1 MADFNRT
8 QDAAELFANKRKP
21 KTPVKY
27 KIQLSEEQKEGKRV
41 ILDNQITVLYGKAGC
56 LAKGTK
62 VLMYDGSFKNV
73 EDVQIGD
80 QLMGPDSTHR
90 NVLDLCRGREQMY
103 WIRQLKGDDYR
114 VNESHILSLTKVQAK
129 KQHRITVDGV
139 RVPDKTR
146 EHKSDTK
153 RSVLNISVKDY
164 LNLGNVKYKQ
174 LKGYVSGCI
183 DFKHTDLLIDPYYL
197 GLWLG
202 DGHTASIRRISNADP
217 EILEYLQSLGKVTFQ
232 GRKDI
237 TKSVEVEGLLDAF
250 KKVFN
255 VDKANGLTSKYI
267 PKEYLINSKE
277 NRLKLLAGLVDSDGG
292 YSRKCYSIVQKNKVL
307 ADDIVFLCRSLGY
320 KTTIK
325 HHTAKMK
332 RSDSS
337 IYTCVVYSIMF
348 SQEGELP
355 LLVERK
361 KSLPLSKFKD
371 RRLTGITIEKDVV
384 DDYYGFEL
392 DGDHLFLLSD
402 FTVTH
407 NTSKTTLASITALS
421 MLHNRDANRMT
432 LIRPTVATE
441 NIGFL
446 KGSMED
452 KMGPWF
458 TPVMENLYDIYERK
472 LIDKYFQDGQLRF
485 LPLQFA
491 QGVNFKNEVVIFEE
505 AENATEVQIR
515 MALTRL
521 CDGAKLIFTGD
532 VAQIQL
538 KNQRESGFA
547 KLIEVCNKVEGMAA
561 FELTENRRAKI
572 VQEILNHY

>member
-1 MADFNRT
+1 
-8 QDAAELFANKRKP
+8 
-21 KTPVKY
+21 
-27 KIQLSEEQKEGKRV
+27 
-41 ILDNQITVLYGKAGC
+41 
-56 LAKGTK
+56 
-62 VLMYDGSFKNV
+62 
-73 EDVQIGD
+73 
-80 QLMGPDSTHR
+80 
-90 NVLDLCRGREQMY
+90 
-103 WIRQLKGDDYR
+103 
-114 VNESHILSLTKVQAK
+114 
-129 KQHRITVDGV
+129 
-139 RVPDKTR
+139 
-146 EHKSDTK
+146 
-153 RSVLNISVKDY
+153 
-164 LNLGNVKYKQ
+164 
-174 LKGYVSGCI
+174 
-183 DFKHTDLLIDPYYL
+183 
-197 GLWLG
+197 
-202 DGHTASIRRISNADP
+202 
-217 EILEYLQSLGKVTFQ
+217 
-232 GRKDI
+232 
-237 TKSVEVEGLLDAF
+237 
-250 KKVFN
+250 
-255 VDKANGLTSKYI
+255 
-267 PKEYLINSKE
+267 
-277 NRLKLLAGLVDSDGG
+277 
-292 YSRKCYSIVQKNKVL
+292 VQKNKFL
-307 ADDIVFLCRSLGY
+307 SDDIVFLCRSLGY

-325 HHTAKMK
+325 EYTAKMK
-332 RSDSS
+332 RSDGSV
-337 IYTCVVYSIMF
+337 YTCVVYSIMF

-421 MLHNRDANRMT
+421 MLHNGDANRMT

-458 TPVMENLYDIYERK
+458 TPVIENLYDIYERK
-472 LIDKYFQDGQLRF
+472 LIDKYFQEGQLRF

-505 AENATEVQIR
+505 AENATEIQIR

-547 KLIEVCNKVEGMAA
+547 KLIEVCSKVEGMAA

>member
-27 KIQLSEEQKEGKRV
+27 KIQLSEEQKECKRV
-41 ILDNQITVLYGKAGC
+41 ILENQITVLYGKAG
-56 LAKGTK
+56 
-62 VLMYDGSFKNV
+62 
-73 EDVQIGD
+73 
-80 QLMGPDSTHR
+80 
-90 NVLDLCRGREQMY
+90 
-103 WIRQLKGDDYR
+103 
-114 VNESHILSLTKVQAK
+114 
-129 KQHRITVDGV
+129 
-139 RVPDKTR
+139 
-146 EHKSDTK
+146 
-153 RSVLNISVKDY
+153 
-164 LNLGNVKYKQ
+164 
-174 LKGYVSGCI
+174 
-183 DFKHTDLLIDPYYL
+183 
-197 GLWLG
+197 
-202 DGHTASIRRISNADP
+202 
-217 EILEYLQSLGKVTFQ
+217 
-232 GRKDI
+232 
-237 TKSVEVEGLLDAF
+237 
-250 KKVFN
+250 
-255 VDKANGLTSKYI
+255 
-267 PKEYLINSKE
+267 
-277 NRLKLLAGLVDSDGG
+277 
-292 YSRKCYSIVQKNKVL
+292 
-307 ADDIVFLCRSLGY
+307 
-320 KTTIK
+320 
-325 HHTAKMK
+325 
-332 RSDSS
+332 
-337 IYTCVVYSIMF
+337 
-348 SQEGELP
+348 
-355 LLVERK
+355 
-361 KSLPLSKFKD
+361 
-371 RRLTGITIEKDVV
+371 
-384 DDYYGFEL
+384 
-392 DGDHLFLLSD
+392 
-402 FTVTH
+402 
-407 NTSKTTLASITALS
+407 TSKTSLASITALS

-532 VAQIQL
+532 IAQIQL

>member
-27 KIQLSEEQKEGKRV
+27 KIQLSEEQKEGKRI
-41 ILDNQITVLYGKAGC
+41 ILENQITVLYGKAG
-56 LAKGTK
+56 
-62 VLMYDGSFKNV
+62 
-73 EDVQIGD
+73 
-80 QLMGPDSTHR
+80 
-90 NVLDLCRGREQMY
+90 
-103 WIRQLKGDDYR
+103 
-114 VNESHILSLTKVQAK
+114 
-129 KQHRITVDGV
+129 
-139 RVPDKTR
+139 
-146 EHKSDTK
+146 
-153 RSVLNISVKDY
+153 
-164 LNLGNVKYKQ
+164 
-174 LKGYVSGCI
+174 
-183 DFKHTDLLIDPYYL
+183 
-197 GLWLG
+197 
-202 DGHTASIRRISNADP
+202 
-217 EILEYLQSLGKVTFQ
+217 
-232 GRKDI
+232 
-237 TKSVEVEGLLDAF
+237 
-250 KKVFN
+250 
-255 VDKANGLTSKYI
+255 
-267 PKEYLINSKE
+267 
-277 NRLKLLAGLVDSDGG
+277 
-292 YSRKCYSIVQKNKVL
+292 
-307 ADDIVFLCRSLGY
+307 
-320 KTTIK
+320 
-325 HHTAKMK
+325 
-332 RSDSS
+332 
-337 IYTCVVYSIMF
+337 
-348 SQEGELP
+348 
-355 LLVERK
+355 
-361 KSLPLSKFKD
+361 
-371 RRLTGITIEKDVV
+371 
-384 DDYYGFEL
+384 
-392 DGDHLFLLSD
+392 
-402 FTVTH
+402 
-407 NTSKTTLASITALS
+407 TSKTTLASITALS
-421 MLHNRDANRMT
+421 MLHNREANRMT

-532 VAQIQL
+532 IAQIQL